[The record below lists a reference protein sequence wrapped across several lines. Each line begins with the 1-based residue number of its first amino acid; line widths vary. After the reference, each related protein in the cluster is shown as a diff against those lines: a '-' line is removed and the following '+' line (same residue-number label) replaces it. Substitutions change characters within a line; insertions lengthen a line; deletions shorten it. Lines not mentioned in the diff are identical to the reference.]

1 MHVSDEWYI
10 QGQTADGVHVH
21 EQAVSLQGVKREK
34 GKARGGGGV
43 LEVDAGGRQG
53 LPKLAAGAQTS

>member
-34 GKARGGGGV
+34 GKAWGGGCPGS
-43 LEVDAGGRQG
+43 GCRRPPG
-53 LPKLAAGAQTS
+53 AA